1 MNLLITLFLASQQ
14 DKRIQL
20 KIKNLATRQLL
31 LDIAGTLPEVWKA
44 EGELFDGILFG
55 NFIFGI

>member
-20 KIKNLATRQLL
+20 KIKNLALRQLL
-31 LDIAGTLPEVWKA
+31 PDIAGTLPEVWKE
-44 EGELFDGILFG
+44 EGSYSMEFLLG

>member
-20 KIKNLATRQLL
+20 EIKNLAVGQRLP
-31 LDIAGTLPEVWKA
+31 DIAGTLPEVWKRRGA
-44 EGELFDGILFG
+44 
-55 NFIFGI
+55 N